1 MEVVL
6 YFVHGPRP
14 FFWKGQGPGIP
25 PLGLPVQAFPL
36 EKETSGRNADEFEN
50 FFDSTPKTDPR
61 LRILQSEAQRK
72 GASGKNKKVFQKTPV
87 SEKSFRNLPTK
98 KQNTQPNIKETTTMK
113 KMNRKS
119 ILTLTA
125 AVALTAMTA
134 FGSLSAMA
142 ASLNMDDALQIV
154 AQYLNRD
161 ASELKIIEQEYDDGK
176 YEFDFILDD
185 VKYEFEVG
193 ASSGKILKMEQE
205 RADRE
210 DYYEY
215 EHRR

>member
-1 MEVVL
+1 
-6 YFVHGPRP
+6 
-14 FFWKGQGPGIP
+14 
-25 PLGLPVQAFPL
+25 
-36 EKETSGRNADEFEN
+36 
-50 FFDSTPKTDPR
+50 
-61 LRILQSEAQRK
+61 
-72 GASGKNKKVFQKTPV
+72 
-87 SEKSFRNLPTK
+87 
-98 KQNTQPNIKETTTMK
+98 MK

-125 AVALTAMTA
+125 AVALTA

>member
-1 MEVVL
+1 
-6 YFVHGPRP
+6 
-14 FFWKGQGPGIP
+14 
-25 PLGLPVQAFPL
+25 
-36 EKETSGRNADEFEN
+36 
-50 FFDSTPKTDPR
+50 
-61 LRILQSEAQRK
+61 
-72 GASGKNKKVFQKTPV
+72 
-87 SEKSFRNLPTK
+87 
-98 KQNTQPNIKETTTMK
+98 MK

-125 AVALTAMTA
+125 AVAPDRYDPPLA
-134 FGSLSAMA
+134 LCPRWLP
-142 ASLNMDDALQIV
+142 SLNMDDALQIV

-205 RADRE
+205 RADPGRTTTSTSTA
-210 DYYEY
+210 
-215 EHRR
+215 R